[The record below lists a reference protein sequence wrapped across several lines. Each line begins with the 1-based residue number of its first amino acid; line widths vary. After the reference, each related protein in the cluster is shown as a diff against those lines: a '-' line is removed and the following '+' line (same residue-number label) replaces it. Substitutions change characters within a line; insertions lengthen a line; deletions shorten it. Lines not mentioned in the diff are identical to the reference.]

1 LPAARRTSRPG
12 RWTTVVIVLSAA
24 LALQAA
30 PGFGTAP
37 AAATEVSL
45 ASLIDQERASAGLG
59 GLATADRLSD
69 LARKHSAEM
78 ADQQRL
84 SHHSCLGCTLR
95 GSTWNVAGENVGAGS
110 SIEAVHQEMMRS
122 ASHRDNVLR
131 RAYDKVGV
139 GIVRANGMVW
149 VTEIFVG

>member
-12 RWTTVVIVLSAA
+12 RWTTVAIVLSAA

-37 AAATEVSL
+37 AAASESSL

-69 LARKHSAEM
+69 LARKHSAAM

-84 SHHSCLGCTLR
+84 SHHGCL
-95 GSTWNVAGENVGAGS
+95 AP
-110 SIEAVHQEMMRS
+110 
-122 ASHRDNVLR
+122 ASKPSMQR
-131 RAYDKVGV
+131 
-139 GIVRANGMVW
+139 
-149 VTEIFVG
+149 